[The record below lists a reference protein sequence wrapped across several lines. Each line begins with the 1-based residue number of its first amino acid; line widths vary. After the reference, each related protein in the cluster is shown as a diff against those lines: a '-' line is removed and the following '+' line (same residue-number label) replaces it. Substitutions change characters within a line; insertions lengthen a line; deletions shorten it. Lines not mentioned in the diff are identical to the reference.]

1 MNTQRIRQ
9 WVSENTIAFGA
20 VVVAA
25 IALAGIAGFLVTS
38 LLSEKSEQD
47 ALEVQVQKFREIV
60 ARPTSRL
67 AELQQELDLVRRG
80 FPSAELTE
88 IDVFRA
94 FQELAFDFGLKP
106 SSLELRQTG
115 QVPKKKVGNSE
126 YRVIS
131 FSLQLGGASDP
142 VWSLLQALDQG
153 RTPFKTL
160 VLGEVSVTE
169 GKKMSASI
177 VFDIFTLPAGT

>member
-25 IALAGIAGFLVTS
+25 IALAGIAGVLVTS

-67 AELQQELDLVRRG
+67 AELQQELDLVRGG
-80 FPSAELTE
+80 FPSADLTE

-94 FQELAFDFGLKP
+94 FDELAFDFGIEP
-106 SSLELRQTG
+106 SNVELRQTG
-115 QVPKKKVGNSE
+115 QSSKKIGDSE

-131 FSLQLGGASDP
+131 FALNIDGTSDP
-142 VWSLLQALDQG
+142 VWSMVQALDQG
-153 RTPFKTL
+153 KTPFKTL
-160 VLGEVSVTE
+160 VLGKVSFTV
-169 GKKMSASI
+169 GKTMSASLL
-177 VFDIFTLPAGT
+177 FDIFTLPAGG